1 MTLQPE
7 MLLLAFLASLICV
20 KAFMPNYVFPF
31 QPNTNS
37 QSHQTITDED
47 VDLIGYNVDSFY
59 PTETKDGLI
68 DDGSLTHKDITRL
81 GCLRAVARFYEE
93 RLCKTPGS
101 LEKINPLTSETL
113 LRTVFGNHTS
123 TKNFEL
129 ALQEIE
135 TQAALMDAWYETNEN
150 VTEELSIARQH
161 FDDESFEEGQAYLWG
176 LSKALFIALTKES
189 YSSARTFS
197 GRFLLTMQDFY
208 AHSNWVEL
216 KQGLGQTEILEELGQ
231 RPPSTTQFLKN
242 VAGPSQPTCTDCSH
256 CSEREPSKLGECQS
270 NVAISLLTSGYF
282 YYPWDFKRTPKP
294 DGKCSHGDE
303 ADQSRVVSATGGINK
318 STKNCRK
325 SPHYYLHDDAAEL
338 AVKATTHFF
347 KRLRD
352 VVGDKK
358 FRAFFQIPDE
368 QFLLS
373 NSSLCFV
380 MDKSSSM
387 RNYITLAKERIQQ
400 IVQSSPIPDKYLL
413 IQFSDYDNRPGQSFP

>member
-1 MTLQPE
+1 MNFITCLDTSSPGDHQLTISPLYILSPSSAGFKLTMTLQPE

-93 RLCKTPGS
+93 RLRKTSGS

-242 VAGPSQPTCTDCSH
+242 VAGITRGHS
-256 CSEREPSKLGECQS
+256 CQHDIHLNAVYS
-270 NVAISLLTSGYF
+270 V
-282 YYPWDFKRTPKP
+282 
-294 DGKCSHGDE
+294 
-303 ADQSRVVSATGGINK
+303 
-318 STKNCRK
+318 
-325 SPHYYLHDDAAEL
+325 PH
-338 AVKATTHFF
+338 
-347 KRLRD
+347 R
-352 VVGDKK
+352 
-358 FRAFFQIPDE
+358 
-368 QFLLS
+368 
-373 NSSLCFV
+373 
-380 MDKSSSM
+380 
-387 RNYITLAKERIQQ
+387 
-400 IVQSSPIPDKYLL
+400 
-413 IQFSDYDNRPGQSFP
+413 SFPANLYRLQPLL